1 MIYTKFKA
9 LSKISKV
16 KYPEIVKE
24 VGVEKSIFINCLQ
37 EENVNN
43 KEFLE
48 KIFDTIDRNGNCY
61 LNWDEFF

>member
-37 EENVNN
+37 EENS
-43 KEFLE
+43 
-48 KIFDTIDRNGNCY
+48 
-61 LNWDEFF
+61 

>member
-24 VGVEKSIFINCLQ
+24 VGVEKSIFINCCG
-37 EENVNN
+37 
-43 KEFLE
+43 
-48 KIFDTIDRNGNCY
+48 KIGKTHKLRVDTLGSCRAIMNGDVSVRNA
-61 LNWDEFF
+61 